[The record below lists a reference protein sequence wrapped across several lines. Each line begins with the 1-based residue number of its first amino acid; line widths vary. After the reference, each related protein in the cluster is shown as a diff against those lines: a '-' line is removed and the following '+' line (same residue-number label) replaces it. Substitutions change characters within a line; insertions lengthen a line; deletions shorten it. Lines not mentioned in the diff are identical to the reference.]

1 MAVRQIQVADVVCV
15 GGVVVEAYRRGCRAD
30 ERVDEEQSRW
40 GRECAEVKIAAGL
53 ALPFY
58 F

>member
-30 ERVDEEQSRW
+30 ERVDEEQSDRR
-40 GRECAEVKIAAGL
+40 GECAEVKRKRCR
-53 ALPFY
+53 
-58 F
+58 